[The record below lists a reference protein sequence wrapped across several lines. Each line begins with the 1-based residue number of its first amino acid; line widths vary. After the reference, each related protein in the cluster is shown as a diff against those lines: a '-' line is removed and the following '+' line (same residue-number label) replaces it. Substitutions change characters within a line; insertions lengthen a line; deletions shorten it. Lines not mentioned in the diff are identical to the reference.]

1 MYFSNGDEISG
12 YFSHRG
18 APGTNFGPFFPVG
31 RGSHRVC
38 DTGVFSKVVVEVIV
52 GKIFFRR
59 QLSHYQADLLYLPSI
74 LDYYKN
80 PKNEFTDSQ
89 FHSDC

>member
-1 MYFSNGDEISG
+1 MRVECIFPMGMEIQGISLT
-12 YFSHRG
+12 G
-18 APGTNFGPFFPVG
+18 AGTNFGSFFPVG

-80 PKNEFTDSQ
+80 PKK
-89 FHSDC
+89 